1 MPTLADL
8 AVHLQVEHVGG
19 DLEVSGIAPLALAG
33 ASQLSFIANKNHLP
47 QAAETQ
53 AGALI
58 LKPEWSDHWCGPAL
72 LSDNPY
78 LCFAH
83 VTHVLDNRPSLSGC
97 VHPTA
102 VVDPSATVAPDAT
115 VGPYAVIEANVTLGP
130 GCMVGAGAYIGHGS
144 SVGRG
149 SRIYPNAVVYHD
161 VTIGEDCIIHGNAT
175 IGADGFG
182 FAPSDQGWVKIVQ
195 LGGVRMGDRVEIG
208 ASSTV
213 DRGALEDTI
222 LGDNVILDDQVHIG
236 HNVRVGDRT
245 GMAACTGVGGS
256 TTVGSDC
263 TLAGMVGVGD
273 HITIVDHV
281 HVNGQGRVS
290 KSLLEPGLYASGT
303 SIQPYRD
310 WSKNAVRFEQLATL
324 AKRVAALEKQLSAS
338 SGEEEK
344 SE

>member
-1 MPTLADL
+1 MPTLAEL
-8 AVHLQVEHVGG
+8 AAHLQVERTGG
-19 DLEVSGIAPLALAG
+19 DLEVTGIAPLPLAG

-47 QAAETQ
+47 QAAETR

-58 LKPEWSDHWCGPAL
+58 LKPEWTEHWSGPAL
-72 LSDNPY
+72 LSEHPY
-78 LCFAH
+78 LCFAR
-83 VTHVLDNRPSLSGC
+83 VTHLLDNRPPLSGR

-102 VVDPSATVAPDAT
+102 VVDPTATLAPDAT
-115 VGPYAVIEANVTLGP
+115 VGPYAVIEANAVLGD
-130 GCMVGAGAYIGHGS
+130 GCMVGAGAYIGQGS
-144 SVGRG
+144 TIGQRT
-149 SRIYPNAVVYHD
+149 RIYPNAVVYHD
-161 VTIGEDCIIHGNAT
+161 VTIGNDCNIHGNAT

-182 FAPSDQGWVKIVQ
+182 FAPSDEGWVKIIQ
-195 LGGVRMGDRVEIG
+195 MGGVRLGDRVEIG

-213 DRGALEDTI
+213 DRGALEDTV

-273 HITIVDHV
+273 HITIVDNV

-324 AKRVAALEKQLSAS
+324 ARRVAALEKRLSAS
-338 SGEEEK
+338 EGDEEIGE
-344 SE
+344 